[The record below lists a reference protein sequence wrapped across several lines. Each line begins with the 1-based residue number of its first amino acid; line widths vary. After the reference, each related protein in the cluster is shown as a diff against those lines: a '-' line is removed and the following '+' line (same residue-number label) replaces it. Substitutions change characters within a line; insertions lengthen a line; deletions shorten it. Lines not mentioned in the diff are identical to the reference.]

1 MAVMGTAC
9 RLSNQVYLDWNATT
23 PPLAEVLDAMRD
35 AALHAWG
42 NPSSI
47 HAHGRVARAIVEDAR
62 DAVGALCGADARDVV
77 FTSGAT
83 EANNLA
89 IRSAFGPLTHRER
102 SRSEPW
108 LVTSRLEHPSVTR
121 VAEALEAE
129 GRATVRWVHVQ
140 SSGTLDLDDLA
151 RTLHEGQERIGLVT
165 AQAVNHETG
174 VVQPLGEIATLA
186 RSHGA
191 RLHVDAVQAWGK
203 IDLGIVRPEA
213 CAARSPCV
221 QRAPWDTV
229 SLAGH
234 KIRGPKGVGALIT
247 RPGLALEPV
256 LVGGT
261 QEKGLRPGTVDSAL
275 ATGLAV
281 AARRAQR
288 SPARWSEIATL
299 RDAFESAVLALV
311 ARDSARAPR
320 AIGTSARR
328 GAHVS
333 TLVWPGWVGAEL
345 VAALDLEGVSVS
357 SGSACSAGTIEPSPV
372 VLAMLGPADASSSV
386 RVSLGD
392 ETTMDD
398 IERAI
403 RAFRR
408 VVAR

>member
-1 MAVMGTAC
+1 MGKS
-9 RLSNQVYLDWNATT
+9 RQIYLDWNATT

-35 AALHAWG
+35 AALRAWG

-47 HAHGRVARAIVEDAR
+47 HTHGRAARAIVEDAR
-62 DAVGALCGADARDVV
+62 AAVGALCGADARDVV

-89 IRSAFGPLTHRER
+89 IRSAFGPSPLRER
-102 SRSEPW
+102 NGRERW

-129 GRATVRWVHVQ
+129 GKATVRWVRVHG
-140 SSGTLDLDDLA
+140 SGTLDLDDLA
-151 RTLHEGQERIGLVT
+151 HTLSDGQERIGLVT

-174 VVQPLGEIATLA
+174 VVQPLDEIATLA

-191 RLHVDAVQAWGK
+191 RIHVDAVQAWGK
-203 IDLGIVRPEA
+203 IRFQQLESGLGFDPSA
-213 CAARSPCV
+213 L
-221 QRAPWDTV
+221 PWDTV

-234 KIRGPKGVGALIT
+234 KIRGPKGIGALVA

-256 LVGGT
+256 LVGGA
-261 QEKGLRPGTVDSAL
+261 QEKGLRPGTVDPAL

-281 AARRAQR
+281 AARRAQI
-288 SPARWSEIATL
+288 SPVRWSEIAAL
-299 RDAFESAVLALV
+299 RDAFESALLAML
-311 ARDSARAPR
+311 ARDPARAPR
-320 AIGTSARR
+320 AIGASARR
-328 GAHVS
+328 VSHVS

-357 SGSACSAGTIEPSPV
+357 SGSACSAGTVEPSPV

-403 RAFRR
+403 KAFHR
-408 VVAR
+408 VVTR